1 MGNISKKRQE
11 ANKLVDRT
19 QLYTLTEA
27 SDLIKKV
34 NLTKFDAS
42 VDLHVKLGIDPRKA
56 DQALRGTV
64 TLPNGSGKTKTVL
77 VFCKPEKEADAKAA
91 GADYV
96 GLDEYITKIEQ
107 GWTDI
112 DVIIATPDVMAIIAK
127 LGRVLGPRNLMPN
140 PKSGTVTPDVAK
152 AVEEVKKGKIAFRV
166 DKFGIVHSSIGRV
179 SFTPAQIKQNAE
191 EFISTLVKMKP
202 SSAKGIYMRSIS
214 MASTMSPGINIDT
227 KSISSN

>member
-179 SFTPAQIKQNAE
+179 SFTPDQIKQNAE

-202 SSAKGIYMRSIS
+202 SSAKGVYMRSIS